1 MKRLAHF
8 FVSFVFLLSA
18 SCFLNAQ
25 NNEWQVFSPKDGLF
39 SVKIPKLPVKVITP
53 NDPELQDSFL
63 DKRLNMWFIR
73 GPEEDEARYS
83 ILRVDFDEIKAEF
96 KKEGISERRLIEY
109 LATMIAGDDDAPEF
123 LSKGKR
129 VWNHWTLGTEYI
141 FAYDDQ
147 ANNALD
153 LYTRSRFFVKGK
165 HLFVA
170 KFQGV
175 DARDLNS
182 SDARRFPTSFK
193 ILSRGRK

>member
-1 MKRLAHF
+1 MGTQADQNIPMKGLVRA

-83 ILRVDFDEIKAEF
+83 ILRVDFDEIKDEF

-129 VWNHWTLGTEYI
+129 VWNHWTLGT
-141 FAYDDQ
+141 
-147 ANNALD
+147 D
-153 LYTRSRFFVKGK
+153 LCVRRPGEQRSRLIYAIAFFCKRQALV
-165 HLFVA
+165 
-170 KFQGV
+170 
-175 DARDLNS
+175 
-182 SDARRFPTSFK
+182 RRQVP
-193 ILSRGRK
+193 GC